1 SAMSHFRLEIE
12 PRLSDMADGGGLPAG
27 AQDADTAWV
36 PLSRLDAYGVPAP
49 VRKLLDALSG
59 PLL

>member
-1 SAMSHFRLEIE
+1 MTA
-12 PRLSDMADGGGLPAG
+12 GGLPL
-27 AQDADTAWV
+27 AQDAETAWV